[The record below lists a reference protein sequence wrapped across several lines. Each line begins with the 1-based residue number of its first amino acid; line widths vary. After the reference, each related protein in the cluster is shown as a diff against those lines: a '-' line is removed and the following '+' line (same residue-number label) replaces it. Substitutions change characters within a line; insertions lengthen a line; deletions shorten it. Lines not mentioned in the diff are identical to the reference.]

1 MLCFN
6 PFIAD
11 IPVLNFNQRISVFY
25 FTLHIAE
32 KGRDGNVDEE
42 NIP

>member
-6 PFIAD
+6 LFIAD
-11 IPVLNFNQRISVFY
+11 IPGLNYNQRISVFY
-25 FTLHIAE
+25 FNGHIAE
-32 KGRDGNVDEE
+32 KGRDENVDEE

>member
-1 MLCFN
+1 MLCFY

-11 IPVLNFNQRISVFY
+11 ILVLNFNQRISVFY
-25 FTLHIAE
+25 FTVHIAE
-32 KGRDGNVDEE
+32 KGRNENVDEE